1 MNFKGLKKVNN
12 LTLIDA
18 AVESFESE
26 LRKCLVHIPR
36 PTVANPLFQIH
47 RNLEKCLPASYKAEL
62 AIMLKEIFKNSL
74 VDLCDGRIFRI
85 FESIMII
92 LMF

>member
-1 MNFKGLKKVNN
+1 MKVLKKVNN

-18 AVESFESE
+18 AEESFENE

-47 RNLEKCLPASYKAEL
+47 RNLEKCLSASYKAEL
-62 AIMLKEIFKNSL
+62 AIMLKEIFSNSP
-74 VDLCDGRIFRI
+74 VDPCFGRILRK

>member
-1 MNFKGLKKVNN
+1 MVLKVLKKVNN

-18 AVESFESE
+18 AEESFESE

-47 RNLEKCLPASYKAEL
+47 RNLEKCLSASYKAEL
-62 AIMLKEIFKNSL
+62 AIMLKEIFLISL
-74 VDLCDGRIFRI
+74 L
-85 FESIMII
+85 
-92 LMF
+92 